1 MLKVPQLAGN
11 NYLRKAVSLCR
22 TQLQADPELEVEE
35 AIREEDSSKQCAL
48 KEYFDKWPYFQ
59 SLEENRPSRALA
71 CPANMHLLAWSYSA
85 DPLAGAITARLF
97 DLKSSARYFGTD
109 VFNES
114 FSLRVNA
121 PIHFDT
127 FLRHGFGDRVVDDY
141 SSSPD
146 DDTDSRGALPA
157 YSEVV
162 LGHGEYLFVPNSYV
176 SSFMCA
182 TSTGQLLNS
191 RCPLLTLC
199 LVDASNLN
207 LFRSSLLMH
216 GKVFSGESKLFES
229 LTNPGFLSSIMRSPV
244 ELSVTDYRG
253 AFSLTTAEPSSSS
266 DTIDD
271 LSAADKKPSPV
282 GGRDRRKKTG
292 SKTSDFRDWQDL
304 SKWNLLVASLT
315 LPMPS
320 MPRIVSTGR
329 DNATISWH
337 SSYTATSADKV
348 DFGFNL
354 LYCRNAPDA
363 FHIESMSLPYLKPTP
378 GMDANCNVSSFSRSL
393 GNLRESVDIE
403 ALKASGIEL
412 LSFEVDLKHLMPST
426 TYQVRVSV
434 FYGQAESTSSD
445 FSHPFR
451 TRSTAVPSIPLAYP
465 FTEYQDAYLKAS
477 VDKGRRPVGIIQF
490 TWPAGTYR
498 N

>member
-11 NYLRKAVSLCR
+11 NYLRKAVSHCR
-22 TQLQADPELEVEE
+22 TQLQTEPELEVED
-35 AIREEDSSKQCAL
+35 AIKEEDSSEQCAL
-48 KEYFDKWPYFQ
+48 KDYFDKWPYFQ
-59 SLEENRPSRALA
+59 SLEENRPSRAVA
-71 CPANMHLLAWSYSA
+71 CPANMHLLAWSYAA
-85 DPLAGAITARLF
+85 DPLAGAISARLF

-114 FSLRVNA
+114 YSLRVDA

-127 FLRHGFGDRVVDDY
+127 FLRHGFGDLVVDAN
-141 SSSPD
+141 SSPD

-176 SSFMCA
+176 SSFMC
-182 TSTGQLLNS
+182 TNSTVNS

-216 GKVFSGESKLFES
+216 GKVFREESKLFES
-229 LTNPGFLSSIMRSPV
+229 LTSPGFMSSIMRSPV

-253 AFSLTTAEPSSSS
+253 GFSLTTTETPSRS
-266 DTIDD
+266 DFSED
-271 LSAADKKPSPV
+271 LSAADKKLSPA

-292 SKTSDFRDWQDL
+292 SKTSDFREWQDL

-315 LPMPS
+315 LPMPT

-329 DNATISWH
+329 GNATISWH
-337 SSYTATSADKV
+337 SSYTAASADKV

-363 FHIESMSLPYLKPTP
+363 FHIESMLLPYHKPTAET
-378 GMDANCNVSSFSRSL
+378 GANCNVSSFSRSL
-393 GNLRESVDIE
+393 GNLRESIDIE

-412 LSFEVDLKHLMPST
+412 LSFEVDLKHLVPST

-434 FYGQAESTSSD
+434 FYGQAESASSD

-451 TRSTAVPSIPLAYP
+451 TQSTDVPSVPLAYP

-477 VDKGRRPVGIIQF
+477 VDKGRRPLGIIQF
-490 TWPAGTYR
+490 TWPIGIC
-498 N
+498 

>member
-11 NYLRKAVSLCR
+11 NYLRKAVSHCR
-22 TQLQADPELEVEE
+22 TQLQADPELEVEYD
-35 AIREEDSSKQCAL
+35 ISEEGGSEQCSL

-71 CPANMHLLAWSYSA
+71 CPANMHLLAWSYAA
-85 DPLAGAITARLF
+85 DPLAGGITARLF

-114 FSLRVNA
+114 FSFRVDA
-121 PIHFDT
+121 PIHFDS
-127 FLRHGFGDRVVDDY
+127 FLRHGFGDRVVDDN
-141 SSSPD
+141 SSPN

-176 SSFMCA
+176 SSFMCE
-182 TSTGQLLNS
+182 TSTGPLLNS

-199 LVDASNLN
+199 FVDASNLN

-216 GKVFSGESKLFES
+216 GKVFSGEAKLFES
-229 LTNPGFLSSIMRSPV
+229 LTSPGFLSPIMRSPV

-253 AFSLTTAEPSSSS
+253 SFSLTSAEPPSRS
-266 DTIDD
+266 DTVDD
-271 LSAADKKPSPV
+271 LSAADKKSSPA

-320 MPRIVSTGR
+320 MPRIVSIGR
-329 DNATISWH
+329 DNATINWH
-337 SSYTATSADKV
+337 SSYTAASADKV

-363 FHIESMSLPYLKPTP
+363 FHIESILLSYHKPTA
-378 GMDANCNVSSFSRSL
+378 GVDTNCNISSFSRSL
-393 GNLRESVDIE
+393 GNLRESIDIE
-403 ALKASGIEL
+403 ALKASGIEF
-412 LSFEVDLKHLMPST
+412 LSFEVNLKHLMPST

-434 FYGQAESTSSD
+434 FYGQAESPSSD
-445 FSHPFR
+445 FSLPFR
-451 TRSTAVPSIPLAYP
+451 TQSSDVPTVPLAYP

-490 TWPAGTYR
+490 TWPAG
-498 N
+498 NCPN